1 MKLAFSND
9 CVQAKSFLELC
20 NITSEYGFSGFEIS
34 DAKKEKAEHED
45 SIFHTSVQAA
55 SKRKLV
61 NRHIG
66 ISVLNFNE
74 YITAQTD
81 AEKLCKCVQ
90 KAANAGIGAVTV
102 KFKEIPDAVVLKEI
116 SGGIEN

>member
-45 SIFHTSVQAA
+45 SIFHTSVQ
-55 SKRKLV
+55 V
-61 NRHIG
+61 
-66 ISVLNFNE
+66 
-74 YITAQTD
+74 
-81 AEKLCKCVQ
+81 
-90 KAANAGIGAVTV
+90 
-102 KFKEIPDAVVLKEI
+102 VVLQMI
-116 SGGIEN
+116 VND